1 MTIQEV
7 SIKFGYS
14 ESSLKTQFKR
24 TAAAIQKKYN
34 VMLLRYYDEQG
45 KLCYEVEDGRAE
57 TFFDEDEGRKVNI
70 GRSTLKFQNFQ
81 FTSFLGIVM
90 TPMGVFRGTR
100 EDFLKYIGVRKNKK
114 NLEVL
119 QQSLKNL
126 ADKKYIAFHEDGK
139 RHIVVYVTEETEETM
154 KIGSKM
160 IKRCR
165 DICKKHNKTTDKVTQ
180 LLKVWLA
187 VQICA
192 LHQPFTNADIG
203 RLTGLSNYQIRDA
216 LKMFKG
222 EQGQDDIFRTWRIG
236 DYYHCQGRG
245 VDIVPWNNEDAPS
258 E

>member
-7 SIKFGYS
+7 SLKFGYS
-14 ESSLKTQFKR
+14 QSSLKTQFKR

-34 VMLLRYYDEQG
+34 VMLLRYYDKQG
-45 KLCYEVEDGRAE
+45 NLYYEIEDGRAKS
-57 TFFDEDEGRKVNI
+57 FFDEDEGRKVNI
-70 GRSTLKFQNFQ
+70 GKSTLKFQNFQ
-81 FTSFLGIVM
+81 FISFLGIVM

-126 ADKKYIAFHEDGK
+126 ANKKYIAFHEDGI

-165 DICKKHNKTTDKVTQ
+165 DIAKKNHKSTDKVVQ

-192 LHQPFTNADIG
+192 LHQPFTNADIS
-203 RLTGLSNYQIRDA
+203 RLTGLSTYQIRDV

-222 EQGQDDIFRTWRIG
+222 ELGQDDIFRIQRVG
-236 DYYHCQGRG
+236 DYYHCQGNV
-245 VDIVPWNNEDAPS
+245 VDLVPWNNEDAPN
-258 E
+258 